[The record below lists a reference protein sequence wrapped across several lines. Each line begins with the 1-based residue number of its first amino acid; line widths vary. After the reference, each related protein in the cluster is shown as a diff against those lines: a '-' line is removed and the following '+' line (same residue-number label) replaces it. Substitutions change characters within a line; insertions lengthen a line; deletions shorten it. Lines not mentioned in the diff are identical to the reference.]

1 MLFVRLAFQA
11 DLTAL
16 LSSPLLLM
24 AGAFLGR
31 PAKASRLFFFLAS
44 AVPCASTAS
53 PTAIA

>member
-1 MLFVRLAFQA
+1 MLFVRLAFRA